1 MRKLK
6 IALVA
11 ATVLGGAGLVAPAAS
26 AMPMSGLATA
36 TDQLAGD
43 VQNVAWV
50 CGPYRCW
57 WRPNYWGWGYRRW
70 WGPRWGWG
78 WRRW

>member
-1 MRKLK
+1 
-6 IALVA
+6 
-11 ATVLGGAGLVAPAAS
+11 
-26 AMPMSGLATA
+26 MPVGGLATA
-36 TDQLAGD
+36 TNQLAVD

-57 WRPNYWGWGYRRW
+57 WRPNYWGARRW